1 VRYVVL
7 TTRPED
13 NLYGDTP
20 TSYSFPQ
27 RYLSFFG
34 PLGGSE
40 EIMAVLYEPRRGR
53 GRQSYVGWTTLRS
66 PAQPDEAQP
75 AWWTVR
81 YAQEVRPFPR
91 IVPRTVNDRAFEDLL
106 RRTPLPRHGSA
117 LQGSSVREVSADDFL
132 AILAYAGVLPADL
145 LPEATG
151 EADAARTVRE
161 SVLRRL
167 ARDGSFRARVLRAY
181 DYRCAVSGIGHLDFN
196 RHAYGQLVDGAHLR
210 PVAAGHGGDDA
221 TNNGLAL
228 TPSLHRLFDAGLFT
242 LGYEADQLLVFPSP
256 ALGHYNLTPSE
267 TGARLPLMARQTVRL
282 PIRRDWWPDPDA
294 LAYHRANVYRA

>member
-1 VRYVVL
+1 MRYLVL

-20 TSYSFPQ
+20 TSYSFSQ
-27 RYLSFFG
+27 RYLSFFHALEHG
-34 PLGGSE
+34 E

-75 AWWTVR
+75 AWWTVT
-81 YAQEVRPFPR
+81 YVQEVRPFPR
-91 IVPRTVNDRAFEDLL
+91 IVPRMVSDRAFEDVL
-106 RRTPLPRHGSA
+106 RRTPLARHGPA
-117 LQGSSVREVSADDFL
+117 LQGSSVREVLADDFL
-132 AILAYAGVLPADL
+132 AILAYAGVLPGDL
-145 LPEATG
+145 LPETTG
-151 EADAARTVRE
+151 NTAEARAVRE
-161 SVLRRL
+161 SMVRRL

-256 ALGHYNLTPSE
+256 ALGQYDLAPSD
-267 TGARLPLMARQTVRL
+267 TGARLPLAAGQTVRL
-282 PIRRDWWPDPDA
+282 PLRRDWWPDPDA
-294 LAYHRANVYRA
+294 LAYHLANVYRA